1 MILEYARG
9 FRNQPNPSS
18 LGGSFCQVFQLNVES
33 GFGRIMCPC
42 KTGPMYTSQAAKVM
56 SIEGKDI

>member
-9 FRNQPNPSS
+9 FRNQPNSSS

-33 GFGRIMCPC
+33 GFGRIMCL
-42 KTGPMYTSQAAKVM
+42 
-56 SIEGKDI
+56 